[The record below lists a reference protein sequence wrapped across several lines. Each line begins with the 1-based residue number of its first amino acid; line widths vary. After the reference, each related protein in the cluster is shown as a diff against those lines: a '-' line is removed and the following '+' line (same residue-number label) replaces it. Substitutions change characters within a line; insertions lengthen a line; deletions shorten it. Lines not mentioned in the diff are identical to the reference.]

1 MFGFLGT
8 KQKVNEKDLTSTVV
22 DLTGYRSIV
31 AHLDDTMDWLTNS
44 ADAVRTFN
52 DMLSDARI
60 GSLVENRQDKILRLD
75 MGQVDGEDERLNEAC
90 RNAIDYNKLQKL
102 GLQLLNALPYGLS
115 ISEVIWK
122 KEDGLLVPADFI
134 PLPRPLIRFNQA
146 ETGDRYTPIL
156 ITNNQAL
163 NTPYKFIIH
172 RNDRGTG
179 SVEGLSILRQVYW
192 PWTFKKL
199 GFKFWTM
206 AAERIG
212 VPSILALFETKTD
225 VEAQKRANL
234 LADILHKIRSGSS
247 LALGNVREVKYLN
260 AEGAIKDFDVLINTC
275 NTEISYGLTGQS
287 LTTNEAQYGTRAN
300 AILHDDTFAAV
311 ITKDAQALQ
320 STIQTLYD
328 WFAELNF
335 PGTKPLEFEIDAG
348 ESAPWEMIMQA
359 IDRGIP
365 VSKRALYNRHKLPEP
380 DGEDDS
386 FVAPVQ
392 NTPEGSEFDFSDDVK
407 KKARLDDRLKNLVFF

>member
-1 MFGFLGT
+1 MFG
-8 KQKVNEKDLTSTVV
+8 KKKISEKELMSSVIDLNGFHSVV
-22 DLTGYRSIV
+22 AS
-31 AHLDDTMDWLTNS
+31 LDETMGWLTNS
-44 ADAVRTFN
+44 SDAVRTFN

-75 MGQVDGEDERLNEAC
+75 MGQVDGEDEAINEAY
-90 RNAIDYNKLQKL
+90 RSAIDYNKIQKL
-102 GLQLLNALPYGLS
+102 GLQLLNALPYGIS
-115 ISEVIWK
+115 VSEVIWK
-122 KEDGLLVPADFI
+122 KEAGLLIPADFI
-134 PLPRPLIRFNQA
+134 PIPRSLIRFSKF

-156 ITNNQAL
+156 ITNNQPL

-179 SVEGLSILRQVYW
+179 SVEGLSILRQAYW
-192 PWTFKKL
+192 PWQFKKL

-212 VPSILALFETKTD
+212 VPSILALFETTTD

-234 LADILHKIRSGSS
+234 LADILHQIRSGSS
-247 LALGNVREVKYLN
+247 LALGNVKEVKYLN

-300 AILHDDTFAAV
+300 AVLHDDTFAAV

-320 STIQTLYD
+320 SSIQVLYD
-328 WFAELNF
+328 WFCELNF
-335 PGTKPLEFEIDAG
+335 PGKKPLAFEIDAG
-348 ESAPWEMIMQA
+348 ESAPWEMITKA
-359 IDRGIP
+359 VELGIP

-380 DGEDDS
+380 ENDADS
-386 FVAPVQ
+386 FVSSFQ
-392 NTPEGSEFDFSDDVK
+392 NTNAGSETEFSDNLK
-407 KKARLDDRLKNLVFF
+407 KKELAFF

>member
-1 MFGFLGT
+1 MFGKKKIT
-8 KQKVNEKDLTSTVV
+8 EKELMSSVIDLNGFRSVV
-22 DLTGYRSIV
+22 AS
-31 AHLDDTMDWLTNS
+31 LDETMGWLTDS
-44 ADAVRTFN
+44 REAVRTFN

-75 MGQVDGEDERLNEAC
+75 MGQVDGDDEAINEAC
-90 RNAIDYNKLQKL
+90 RSAIDYNKIQKL
-102 GLQLLNALPYGLS
+102 GLQLLNALLYGIS
-115 ISEVIWK
+115 VSEVIWK
-122 KEDGLLVPADFI
+122 KEEGLLIPADFI
-134 PLPRPLIRFNQA
+134 PVPRQLIRFSKF

-156 ITNNQAL
+156 ITNNQPL

-172 RNDRGTG
+172 RNDRGMG
-179 SVEGLSILRQVYW
+179 SAEGLSILRQVYW
-192 PWTFKKL
+192 PWQFKKL

-234 LADILHKIRSGSS
+234 LADILHQIRSGSS
-247 LALGNVREVKYLN
+247 LALGNVKEVKYLN

-300 AILHDDTFAAV
+300 AVLHDDTFAAV

-320 STIQTLYD
+320 SSIQVLYD

-335 PGTKPLEFEIDAG
+335 PGKKPLAFEIDAG
-348 ESAPWEMIMQA
+348 ESAPWEMITKA
-359 IDRGIP
+359 VELGIP

-380 DGEDDS
+380 ENEEDS
-386 FVAPVQ
+386 FISSFQ
-392 NTPEGSEFDFSDDVK
+392 NAGSVSESDFADNLK
-407 KKARLDDRLKNLVFF
+407 KKELTFF